1 MDCRSTELGCLFQ
14 KVIKQSIK
22 SLQQSLNVFFLFCFV
37 FYQLKRLFWTGKT
50 DNCFSLC
57 QWKIFILFFYCQVVL
72 GKKKSV
78 SVFYLDHFNFSLT
91 PCRAKHVIFSYHPH
105 IVLTRVADRRF
116 SCLQTAGWWSWL
128 ILNVNIG
135 NLTAHLSGLS
145 SGKGTK
151 NSLLYTWGNSKQS
164 LKELL

>member
-1 MDCRSTELGCLFQ
+1 M
-14 KVIKQSIK
+14 
-22 SLQQSLNVFFLFCFV
+22 VFFFFLPIKTIILDWQDRQLLFIV
-37 FYQLKRLFWTGKT
+37 SVEDFYF
-50 DNCFSLC
+50 
-57 QWKIFILFFYCQVVL
+57 IFLL
-72 GKKKSV
+72 SGGSGEKKKSV